1 VATLSKDKE
10 LVSQLKTLNENIEL
24 LTKVIVIS
32 IGKENI
38 FKGKQELGDKIDALE
53 EFDLPDKII
62 AWIIGSTPESVR
74 SLRSQKKAKLKK
86 VAQPAPKQEEVERK

>member
-1 VATLSKDKE
+1 MATLSKDKE